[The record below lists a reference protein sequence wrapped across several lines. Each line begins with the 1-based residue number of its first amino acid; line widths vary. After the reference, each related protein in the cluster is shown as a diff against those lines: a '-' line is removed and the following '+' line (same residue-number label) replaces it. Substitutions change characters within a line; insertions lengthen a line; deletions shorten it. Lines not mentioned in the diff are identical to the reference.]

1 MRSGGA
7 EFMRASDAF
16 TWLLDA
22 DPELR
27 STAVVL
33 AWLDRVPEWDA
44 LTARVEAV
52 SRQVVR
58 MRQRVEVPPLK
69 LAAPRWIYDDRF
81 DLSWHLRRT
90 AAVSPHTQDSV
101 LELARTE
108 MMTGFDRARPL
119 WVFTLV
125 EGIERGRAAL
135 IMKMHHSLT
144 DDPGAANIAPLL
156 FDSVRHAAHV
166 PLLGTPE
173 PTEAIRPVDVLHAWG
188 QAAGSVGDR
197 LRSVLPTGARVLRDP
212 VGGIRAA
219 VDAVRS
225 IASIASIAV
234 PSTATTSPVMTG
246 RGLGRTL
253 KTLAVDLPALERA
266 AKVGQASV
274 DDAFLASI
282 AGGLRRYHELH
293 NAAVDHLR
301 VTMPMSIR
309 TDADS
314 PASTRTGLT
323 TFALPVAASDPLD
336 RLAEIKEHSEKVRGA
351 RSLAYANAIAF
362 ALDRLPGDV
371 AGGAFKHVDLV
382 AGSVPGVKRMRYLVG
397 ARVTSESV
405 FGPTMGC
412 AANLTLMSYAGTCT
426 IGVDLDS
433 AAVPD
438 ADAFVACLRW
448 GFEEVCAV
456 RSHASHWNPLGSRP

>member
-7 EFMRASDAF
+7 EFMRGSDAF
-16 TWLLDA
+16 TWLLDS

-27 STAVVL
+27 STVVVL
-33 AWLDRVPEWDA
+33 AWLDRVPDWEA
-44 LTARVEAV
+44 LTARVDAV
-52 SRQVVR
+52 SRHVVR
-58 MRQRVEVPPLK
+58 MRQRVDVPPLK
-69 LAAPRWIYDDRF
+69 LAAPRWVYDDRF
-81 DLSWHLRRT
+81 DLSWHLRRSGT
-90 AAVSPHTQDSV
+90 VSPHTEDSV

-156 FDSVRHAAHV
+156 FDSVRHAAPV
-166 PLLGTPE
+166 SLRGTPE
-173 PTEAIRPVDVLHAWG
+173 STEAIRPVDIVHGWG
-188 QAAGSVGDR
+188 QAAGVIGDS
-197 LRSVLPTGARVLRDP
+197 LRSILPTGARALRDP

-219 VDAVRS
+219 VDAARS
-225 IASIASIAV
+225 IASTVV
-234 PSTATTSPVMTG
+234 PSTAATSPVMTG

-253 KTLAVDLPALERA
+253 KTLAVDLPALKRA
-266 AKVGQASV
+266 AKVGDASV
-274 DDAFLASI
+274 DDAFLAAI

-293 NAAVDHLR
+293 NATVDHLR

-314 PASTRTGLT
+314 SAGARTAVT
-323 TFALPVAASDPLD
+323 TFAIPVAASEPLA
-336 RLAEIKEHSEKVRGA
+336 RMAEINEHGRKVRAA
-351 RSLAYANAIAF
+351 RTLTYANAIAF

-382 AGSVPGVKRMRYLVG
+382 AGSVPGVTRMRYLVG

-426 IGVDLDS
+426 IGIDLDS

-456 RSHASHWNPLGSRP
+456 RSHANHWNPLGSRS